1 MVRTPKKII
10 RVAAVQMAS
19 VAENKEKN
27 IKRAANLLD
36 EAAWDLAVLP
46 ELFGTEFF
54 PVKKDP
60 AFFDYA
66 EPIHGPTV
74 KRMAR
79 LARKKKGYLV
89 VPFFER
95 DGADICYNSAALIDR
110 KGDVVGV
117 YRKTHIPFT
126 RTYEKYY
133 FAPGN
138 QFPIFQTDF
147 GTLGILICYDR
158 WYPEAWRRL
167 ILAGAVLVAIP
178 ISSWKYQNFSE
189 IPIWEPLLRI
199 RARENLVYVLAAN
212 RVGREGDFSYFGRS
226 AVVSPR
232 GEIIGALGEK
242 EQSLLVAEVDLSLVR
257 QERANLPLL
266 RDRRPEIY

>member
-1 MVRTPKKII
+1 MGRPKNSTI

-19 VAENKEKN
+19 IAGDKEKN
-27 IKRAANLLD
+27 IKKAMGLLN
-36 EAAWDLAVLP
+36 EAPWDLAVLP

-79 LARKKKGYLV
+79 VARRKRGYLI

-95 DGADICYNSAALIDR
+95 DEADVCYNSAAIIDR
-110 KGDVVGV
+110 KGEVLGV
-117 YRKTHIPFT
+117 YRKIHIPFT

-133 FAPGN
+133 FSPGRDL
-138 QFPIFQTDF
+138 PIFQTDF
-147 GTLGILICYDR
+147 GNLGILICYDR

-226 AVVSPR
+226 AVVNPR
-232 GEIIGALGEK
+232 GEIVAELTE
-242 EQSLLVAEVDLSLVR
+242 EEESLLVAEVDLTLVR

-266 RDRRPEIY
+266 RDRRPDIY